1 MKKDGKVE
9 ARISVGMRVLGFIG
23 TVFVLFIM
31 IPLLYGSFCLFG
43 LDFEAYSSIPVFF
56 PVLIFLGIFIISS
69 LVGFMKGKDCTCLL
83 FGWHYKD
90 TKTGKTYG
98 VLKMFM
104 ASLIHFCIWLQILGV
119 WGYPNPSEKKQHSS
133 SGVEILG
140 AMYVLTHFA
149 LFVSTNRD
157 LAQHIMDYD
166 VVSDK

>member
-1 MKKDGKVE
+1 
-9 ARISVGMRVLGFIG
+9 MRVLGFIG

-104 ASLIHFCIWLQILGV
+104 ASLIHFCIWLPILGV
-119 WGYPNPSEKKQHSS
+119 LEVLGYPNPSEKKQHSSFWCSENKQHAS

>member
-1 MKKDGKVE
+1 
-9 ARISVGMRVLGFIG
+9 MRVLGFIG

-104 ASLIHFCIWLQILGV
+104 ASLIHFCIWLPILGV
-119 WGYPNPSEKKQHSS
+119 LEVYIDSDLLENEMLEFYNGLLIKHLKDAIEMEASLEKYNYLLLKAYLSPFF
-133 SGVEILG
+133 
-140 AMYVLTHFA
+140 TFA
-149 LFVSTNRD
+149 P
-157 LAQHIMDYD
+157 
-166 VVSDK
+166 